1 MIEIGPNLL
10 QVLTILIPTVGILI
24 WLYILAKI

>member
-10 QVLTILIPTVGILI
+10 QVLTILIPTAGILI
-24 WLYILAKI
+24 GLYILAKI